1 MRKYNFYFIENGE
14 NYMVPIEA
22 ENFEKAVNIA
32 YESNLNIDVEKTIKS
47 FFKRVWSPSG
57 LFYNAA
63 ADGSKP
69 VQMQRIEQKKN
80 WRVETW
86 KTYL

>member
-1 MRKYNFYFIENGE
+1 MTKFELERIENIKNNGE
-14 NYMVPIEA
+14 LL
-22 ENFEKAVNIA
+22 VNEIGGNWDL
-32 YESNLNIDVEKTIKS
+32 YFYNNI
-47 FFKRVWSPSG
+47 VWSVPKVGIPSG

-80 WRVETW
+80 WRVET
-86 KTYL
+86 